1 MTTTTVSFAVLFDWD
16 GVVVDSSRAH
26 ELSWERLA
34 AEEGQSLPEGH
45 FKASF
50 GKVNRVIIPEI
61 LGWTDDPGEI
71 ERMGRRKEALYR
83 EIIRDEGLE
92 PLPGA
97 RELVL
102 ALRDAGIPRVI
113 GTSTARK
120 NIEVGLE
127 AMGLEGCFD
136 GAVCSEDVSRG
147 KPDPEVFLKAA
158 AVAGMAPERC
168 VVIEDSVH
176 GLEAAK
182 AGGMRGLGV
191 TTTHP
196 RGALLPADA
205 VVDSLTEV
213 SPAFLARLF

>member
-1 MTTTTVSFAVLFDWD
+1 M
-16 GVVVDSSRAH
+16 DSSRAH
-26 ELSWERLA
+26 ELSWEYLA
-34 AEEGQSLPEGH
+34 AEEEKSLPEGH

-50 GKVNRVIIPEI
+50 GKVNRVIIPDI
-61 LGWTDDPGEI
+61 LGWTRDEAEI
-71 ERMGRRKEALYR
+71 ERMGLRKEALYR
-83 EIIRDEGLE
+83 EIIREEGLE

-97 RELVL
+97 RELIR
-102 ALRDAGIPRVI
+102 ALQAEGIPRVI
-113 GTSTARK
+113 GTSTARR

-136 GAVCSEDVSRG
+136 GAVCSEDVSQG

-158 AVAGMAPERC
+158 EVAGLPPERC

-176 GLEAAK
+176 GLEAAR

-196 RGALLPADA
+196 RSDLRPADA
-205 VVDSLTEV
+205 VVDSLSEV
-213 SPAFLARLF
+213 SPESLARLWR